1 MLTNDKRLYIAAAGD
16 RELCLLPAMGN
27 RHGLIAGATGTGKTV
42 TLQTLAEGFSSLG
55 VPVFLTD
62 IKGDLAGI
70 SQPGV
75 PAGSIAARID
85 ELGLRRKGYVN
96 QGFPI
101 CFWEVPG
108 DTGPA
113 KGHPLRAAISDMGPL
128 LLSRLLSLNDVQS
141 GIMSLIFRIADD
153 QGLLLLDLKDLRSM
167 TAWVGENRKDFLKD
181 YGQISS
187 ASIGAIQRG
196 LLRLEEEGADRFFGE
211 PALRLEDLLLTD
223 LNGRGAINILAA
235 DGLMQKPR
243 TYATLLLWLLSEL
256 FEQLPEAGDPDRPR
270 LVLMFDEAHL
280 LFADMPPVLLEKV
293 EQVVRLIRSKGVG
306 VYFITQN
313 PADLPATVLAQLGNR
328 VQHALRAFTP
338 ADHKAVRAAAR
349 TFRPNPAWNAE
360 DVIVALGTGEAL
372 VSFLDARGAPAVV
385 ERALVL
391 PPEGRVGPISEAE
404 RQAVLTASR
413 LAGRYDAPV
422 DRESAYERLSAR
434 FAERQQAEE
443 ALAHQKQESQRA
455 REEERQRRETERVA
469 RQQEREARRREK
481 EQPNFLGDVFHDV
494 TRQARRTVTNSVGRE
509 IGKTIL
515 RGILGG
521 LFGGGK

>member
-1 MLTNDKRLYIAAAGD
+1 MLTNDKRIFMAAAE

-42 TLQTLAEGFSSLG
+42 TLQTLAEGFSGLG

-62 IKGDLAGI
+62 IKGDLAGV
-70 SQPGV
+70 SQAGAPT
-75 PAGSIAARID
+75 GSIAARID
-85 ELGLRRKGYVN
+85 ELGLRQKGYAN
-96 QGFPI
+96 HGFPV
-101 CFWEVPG
+101 CFWDVRDGE
-108 DTGPA
+108 GPA
-113 KGHPLRAAISDMGPL
+113 KGHPLRATISDMGPL
-128 LLSRLLSLNDVQS
+128 LLSRLLQLNEIQS

-223 LNGRGAINILAA
+223 LNGRGMINILAA
-235 DGLMQKPR
+235 DGLMRKPR

-256 FEQLPEAGDPDRPR
+256 FEQLPEVGDPERPR

-280 LFADMPPVLLEKV
+280 LFTDMPSVLLEKV

-313 PADLPATVLAQLGNR
+313 PADLPASVLAQLGNR

-360 DVIVALGTGEAL
+360 DIIATLGTGEAL
-372 VSFLDARGAPAVV
+372 ISFLNAKGAPEIV
-385 ERALVL
+385 ERGLVL
-391 PPEGRVGPISEAE
+391 PPEGRVGPISDAE

-413 LAGRYDAPV
+413 LAGRYDTPL
-422 DRESAYERLSAR
+422 DRESAYELLSAR
-434 FAERQQAEE
+434 FAERQRAEE
-443 ALAHQKQESQRA
+443 DQNRQKEEARRA
-455 REEERQRRETERVA
+455 REEERQRREA
-469 RQQEREARRREK
+469 EREALRQDRDARRQAK
-481 EQPNFLGDVFHDV
+481 ANSNPLGEVFHDV
-494 TRQARRTVTNSVGRE
+494 ARQARRTVTNSVGRE
-509 IGKTIL
+509 IGRTIL

-521 LFGGGK
+521 LFGGKK